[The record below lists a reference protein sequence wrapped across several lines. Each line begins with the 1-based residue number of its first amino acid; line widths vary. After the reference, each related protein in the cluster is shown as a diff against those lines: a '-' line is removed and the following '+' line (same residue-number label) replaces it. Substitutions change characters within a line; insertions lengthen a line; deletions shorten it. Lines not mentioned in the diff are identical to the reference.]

1 MSTPH
6 IADDLPRLLTG
17 EATRDEVLAA
27 AEHLRHC
34 DDCRQELVSTTV
46 AHASLAS
53 ARRFAPE
60 VLAAAGTSG
69 EAADAAAPPTA
80 ELPDLSALFAEARSE
95 EAAPAAGRRRRRLL
109 VPVAA
114 AVVGAAIAGTTVGL
128 VATSGGSSTPATT
141 VALSAFD
148 TGHVS
153 GKAVV
158 KGAHMRIDAAALPAL
173 DAQHRYEVWLTD
185 SARTRMQPLGWIN
198 TNGSAE
204 LTVPAALMSSY
215 RAIEV
220 SVQKVDAPSYDYSGT
235 SVLRGTYG

>member
-6 IADDLPRLLTG
+6 IAEDLPRLLTG

-60 VLAAAGTSG
+60 VLAAVTSD
-69 EAADAAAPPTA
+69 ERDDANATA
-80 ELPDLSALFAEARSE
+80 TGDLPDLSALFAEVRSE
-95 EAAPAAGRRRRRLL
+95 TTAPVRRRRRLL

-128 VATSGGSSTPATT
+128 VATSGGSSTAATT

-158 KGAHMRIDAAALPAL
+158 KGAQMRIDAASLPAL

-204 LTVPAALMSSY
+204 LTVPAALMNSY

-220 SVQKVDAPSYDYSGT
+220 SVQRVDSPTYDYSGT